1 MLCQARTPV
10 KNMAVPLRSSTQVPS
25 EISEEIASGEGRIE
39 ELSDSELGSEDE
51 YEDMGTATTEE
62 QANIAYLESVRI
74 PIKEDLGTKTSMTQD
89 ETLKVILPFLEGNPN
104 EFPLN
109 SHGITQ
115 LQRKK
120 HVAYLEDA
128 LDDYPSG
135 YAAMD
140 ASRPWIIYWAMQ
152 GLTALGEDVS
162 EHRRRTAHTFSLAQH
177 PDGGFGGGYGQYGHL
192 ACSYAAT
199 LSLATA
205 GGEATYESI
214 NRKKMWQ
221 FLGRMKQADG
231 GFTMCEGGEEDIRG
245 AFCAMVLLSLLN
257 LPLELPDESPAR
269 QHGLTTFTDKLGEW
283 VSKCQS
289 WDGGISAAPGNEA
302 HGAYAFCGLGCLS
315 ILGAPKDTMHKYL
328 NISLLVNW
336 MSSRQCTPEGG
347 YNGRTNKLVDGCYS
361 HWVGG
366 CWSLIEAATSTGIW
380 NRAAL
385 GRYILA
391 AAQGKRG
398 GLRDK
403 PGKPADAY
411 HTCYNLAGLSAAQH
425 HYVYDESI
433 NRGLGD
439 VGLGAPFR
447 WKAEGMY
454 WEDKVWDASDL
465 VGKIHPVFVIP
476 FRAVYECRK
485 YFEGKEGL

>member
-1 MLCQARTPV
+1 
-10 KNMAVPLRSSTQVPS
+10 
-25 EISEEIASGEGRIE
+25 
-39 ELSDSELGSEDE
+39 
-51 YEDMGTATTEE
+51 
-62 QANIAYLESVRI
+62 
-74 PIKEDLGTKTSMTQD
+74 
-89 ETLKVILPFLEGNPN
+89 
-104 EFPLN
+104 
-109 SHGITQ
+109 
-115 LQRKK
+115 
-120 HVAYLEDA
+120 
-128 LDDYPSG
+128 
-135 YAAMD
+135 
-140 ASRPWIIYWAMQ
+140 
-152 GLTALGEDVS
+152 
-162 EHRRRTAHTFSLAQH
+162 
-177 PDGGFGGGYGQYGHL
+177 
-192 ACSYAAT
+192 
-199 LSLATA
+199 
-205 GGEATYESI
+205 
-214 NRKKMWQ
+214 
-221 FLGRMKQADG
+221 MKQADG

-391 AAQGKRG
+391 AAQGKKG

-425 HYVYDESI
+425 HYVYDEGI
-433 NRGLGD
+433 NKGLGE

-447 WKAEGMY
+447 WKAEGMH

-485 YFEGKEGL
+485 YFEGKVGL

>member
-1 MLCQARTPV
+1 MT
-10 KNMAVPLRSSTQVPS
+10 VPLRNSTQLPS
-25 EISEEIASGEGRIE
+25 ERLEEIISGADRIE
-39 ELSDSELGSEDE
+39 ELSDSEIDSENE
-51 YEDMGTATTEE
+51 YEDMGTATVEE

-74 PIKEDLGTKTSMTQD
+74 PIKEDLQTSTSKTQD
-89 ETLKVILPFLEGNPN
+89 ETLQVILPFLEGNPN
-104 EFPLN
+104 DFPLN
-109 SHGITQ
+109 SHGIPT
-115 LQRKK
+115 LQRSK
-120 HVAYLEDA
+120 HVPYLEDA
-128 LDDYPSG
+128 LDDYPG
-135 YAAMD
+135 AFAMMD

-162 EHRRRTAHTFSLAQH
+162 EHQRRTAHTFSLAQH
-177 PDGGFGGGYGQYGHL
+177 PEGGFGGGYGQMPHL

-199 LSLATA
+199 LSLATV
-205 GGEATYESI
+205 GGTATYESI
-214 NRKKMWQ
+214 NRKTMWR

-231 GFTMCEGGEEDIRG
+231 GFTMCQGGEEDIRG

-257 LPLELPDESPAR
+257 LPLELPNDSPAR
-269 QHGLTTFTDKLGEW
+269 QQGLTTFTDRLGDW

-315 ILGAPKDTMHKYL
+315 ILGPPKETLNKYL
-328 NISLLVNW
+328 DIPLLVHW
-336 MSSRQCTPEGG
+336 LSSRQCTPEGG

-366 CWSLIEAATSTGIW
+366 CWSLVEAATTTGIW

-391 AAQGKRG
+391 AAQDKRG

-403 PGKPADAY
+403 PGKRSDAY
-411 HTCYNLAGLSAAQH
+411 HTCYNLAGLSATQH
-425 HYVYDESI
+425 CYVYDEGI
-433 NRGLGD
+433 NKSLGS

-447 WKAEGMY
+447 WKVEGLY
-454 WEDKVWDASDL
+454 PEDIVWDKNDV

-485 YFEGKEGL
+485 YFEDKEGF

>member
-1 MLCQARTPV
+1 MT
-10 KNMAVPLRSSTQVPS
+10 VPLRSSTQLPS
-25 EISEEIASGEGRIE
+25 ASERLEEIFSGEDRIE

-51 YEDMGTATTEE
+51 YEDMGAATLEE

-74 PIKEDLGTKTSMTQD
+74 PIKEDLQTSTSKTQT
-89 ETLKVILPFLEGNPN
+89 ETLKVVLPFLEGNPN
-104 EFPLN
+104 DFPLN
-109 SHGITQ
+109 SHGIPT

-120 HVAYLEDA
+120 HVTYLEDA
-128 LDDYPSG
+128 LDDYPAG
-135 YAAMD
+135 FAMMD
-140 ASRPWIIYWAMQ
+140 ASRPWIIYWALQ

-162 EHRRRTAHTFSLAQH
+162 EHQRRTAHSFSLAQH
-177 PDGGFGGGYGQYGHL
+177 PEGGFGGGYGQMPHL

-205 GGEATYESI
+205 GGTATYDSI
-214 NRKKMWQ
+214 NRKTMWH

-231 GFTMCEGGEEDIRG
+231 GFTMCQGGEEDIRG

-257 LPLELPDESPAR
+257 LPLELPNDSPAR
-269 QHGLTTFTDKLGEW
+269 KQGLATFTDNLGDW
-283 VSKCQS
+283 VSQCQS

-315 ILGAPKDTMHKYL
+315 IIGPPRETLNRYL
-328 NISLLVNW
+328 DVSLLVHW

-366 CWSLIEAATSTGIW
+366 CWSLIEAATATGLW
-380 NRAAL
+380 NRTAL

-391 AAQGKRG
+391 AAQDKRG

-403 PGKPADAY
+403 PGKRSDAY

-425 HYVYDESI
+425 HYVYDEGI
-433 NRGLGD
+433 NKGLGEF
-439 VGLGAPFR
+439 GLGAPFR
-447 WKAEGMY
+447 WKAGGMD
-454 WEDKVWDASDL
+454 WKDIVWDASDV

-485 YFEGKEGL
+485 YFEDKEGF

>member
-1 MLCQARTPV
+1 MT
-10 KNMAVPLRSSTQVPS
+10 VPLRSSTQLPS
-25 EISEEIASGEGRIE
+25 ASERLEEIFSGEDRIE

-51 YEDMGTATTEE
+51 YEDMGAATLEE

-74 PIKEDLGTKTSMTQD
+74 PIKEDLQTSTSKTQD
-89 ETLKVILPFLEGNPN
+89 ETLKVVLPFLEGNPN
-104 EFPLN
+104 DFPLN
-109 SHGITQ
+109 LHGIPT

-120 HVAYLEDA
+120 HVTYLEDA
-128 LDDYPSG
+128 LDDYPAG
-135 YAAMD
+135 FAMMD
-140 ASRPWIIYWAMQ
+140 ASRPWIIYWALQ

-162 EHRRRTAHTFSLAQH
+162 EHQRRTAHSFSLAQH
-177 PDGGFGGGYGQYGHL
+177 PEGGFGGGYGQMPHL

-205 GGEATYESI
+205 GGTATYDSI
-214 NRKKMWQ
+214 NRKTMWH
-221 FLGRMKQADG
+221 FLGHMKQADG
-231 GFTMCEGGEEDIRG
+231 GFTMCQGGEEDIRG

-257 LPLELPDESPAR
+257 LPLELPNDSPAR
-269 QHGLTTFTDKLGEW
+269 KQGLATFTDNLGDW

-302 HGAYAFCGLGCLS
+302 H
-315 ILGAPKDTMHKYL
+315 
-328 NISLLVNW
+328 
-336 MSSRQCTPEGG
+336 EGG

-366 CWSLIEAATSTGIW
+366 CWSLIEAATTTGLW
-380 NRAAL
+380 NRTAL

-391 AAQGKRG
+391 AAQDKRG

-403 PGKPADAY
+403 PGKRSDAY

-425 HYVYDESI
+425 HYVYDEGI
-433 NRGLGD
+433 NKGLGEI
-439 VGLGAPFR
+439 GLGAPFR
-447 WKAEGMY
+447 WKAGGMD
-454 WEDKVWDASDL
+454 WKDIVWDASDV

-485 YFEGKEGL
+485 YFEDKERF